1 MKDIFPCNLSFGD
14 MCTIAKAAQYTQ
26 GGTRLQTEDLGNE
39 VVAGALDDRIHPF
52 VIGEVASV
60 QIDLRLSHAC
70 VDLPLEVFTAEL
82 ANKRRGIF
90 AFQKKETL
98 TFSISAAIFGSGKIV
113 SSIVR
118 IRNRCP
124 VIFPSLSAAAGRGI
138 WRWDT

>member
-60 QIDLRLSHAC
+60 QINLRLSHAC
-70 VDLPLEVFTAEL
+70 VDLPLEVFAAEL

-90 AFQKKETL
+90 AFQKR
-98 TFSISAAIFGSGKIV
+98 GSYLLDQCGDL
-113 SSIVR
+113 R
-118 IRNRCP
+118 IRQNRFIDRTHTKP
-124 VIFPSLSAAAGRGI
+124 VSCHLPILECSGGEGHLEV
-138 WRWDT
+138 